1 MPDIDPA
8 ESKRRVRSTALWA
21 GLAAVIM
28 LFCGY
33 RIEWQAEGS
42 LPRAGT
48 LVFKYTLQ
56 IGGWVILAETLWLL
70 TGARAALVCD
80 GVVTVLVGVL
90 LVLGGLLMTPGE
102 LLQAILFI
110 VFGLLF
116 IHSGLR
122 SWRDARELLP
132 ASSGPSAGDG
142 APDTG
147 PTDAA
152 QPAADAPEPQ
162 APDETTNRDAA
173 APGRPAEPPASEG
186 YLSEF
191 ADQEQPEDER

>member
-33 RIEWQAEGS
+33 RIEWPQPEAS
-42 LPRAGT
+42 LPHAGT

-56 IGGWVILAETLWLL
+56 IGGWVILAEALWLL

-80 GVVTVLVGVL
+80 GVVTVLVGML
-90 LVLGGLLMTPGE
+90 LVLGGLLMTPGSIWR
-102 LLQAILFI
+102 AILFI

-122 SWRDARELLP
+122 SWRDARELSAASVGDAP
-132 ASSGPSAGDG
+132 APL
-142 APDTG
+142 
-147 PTDAA
+147 
-152 QPAADAPEPQ
+152 ADAPDPA
-162 APDETTNRDAA
+162 APDPTARPDAA
-173 APGRPAEPPASEG
+173 IDPGAEPPAPEG
-186 YLSEF
+186 YLSQF
-191 ADQEQPEDER
+191 ADREQSKDDQ